1 MISRRHRAR
10 HRAGADELNI
20 TAFMNLMVVLVPF
33 LLLSAVFSRLT
44 ILQLNLPGEST
55 PSTEETAQLQLE
67 IIVRPDTIDVADRR
81 TGLLKR
87 LPKVES
93 GHDYAGLNEYLQ
105 TVKARFPAKTDA
117 TLLLEPETAYDIVVQ
132 AMDAMRAF
140 TAGEGSQAQ
149 MAELFPDISIGD
161 APAS

>member
-1 MISRRHRAR
+1 MISRGYRAR
-10 HRAGADELNI
+10 HRTGADELNI
-20 TAFMNLMVVLVPF
+20 TAFTNLMVVLVPF

-55 PSTEETAQLQLE
+55 ASTQKPVLQLE
-67 IIVRPDTIDVADRR
+67 VIVQPETIDVADRG

-87 LPKVES
+87 LPKKE
-93 GHDYAGLNEYLQ
+93 GEYDYQGLNDYLQ
-105 TVKARFPAKTDA
+105 TVKSQFPQVTDA
-117 TLLLEPETAYDIVVQ
+117 TILLQPDTPYDIVVQ
-132 AMDAMRAF
+132 TMDAVRSF
-140 TAGEGSQAQ
+140 IVTSGGTAQ

>member
-1 MISRRHRAR
+1 MISRGYRAR

-20 TAFMNLMVVLVPF
+20 TAFLNLMVILIPF

-44 ILQLNLPGEST
+44 ILQLNLPGEAT
-55 PSTEETAQLQLE
+55 PVTQKAALQLE
-67 IIVRPDTIDVADRR
+67 VIVRANSIDIADRG

-87 LPKVES
+87 LPQVES
-93 GHDYAGLNEYLQ
+93 GYDYKGLNDYLQ
-105 TVKARFPAKTDA
+105 TVKSQFPQITDA
-117 TLLLEPETAYDIVVQ
+117 TILLQPDTPYDIVVQ
-132 AMDAMRAF
+132 AMDAVRSFIA
-140 TAGEGSQAQ
+140 TDGGSAQ